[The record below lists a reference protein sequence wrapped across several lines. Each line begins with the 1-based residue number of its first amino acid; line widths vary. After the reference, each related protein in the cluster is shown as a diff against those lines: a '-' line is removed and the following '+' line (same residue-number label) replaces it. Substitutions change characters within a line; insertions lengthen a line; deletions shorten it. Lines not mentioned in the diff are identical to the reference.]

1 MKAADLRDKTP
12 DQLRDQLA
20 SLKKEA
26 FNLRFQKATGQMEN
40 TSRMQV
46 VRRDA
51 ARVKTILNQK
61 AAAAAA
67 STRRRRPE
75 MPKRIL
81 SGTVTS
87 DKNDQTITVLVER
100 RFTHPVMKK
109 TVRKSKKYRA
119 HDAENQFK
127 VGDSVRIVE
136 CAPISKTK
144 RWTVLTAE
152 AAAAEA

>member
-1 MKAADLRDKTP
+1 
-12 DQLRDQLA
+12 
-20 SLKKEA
+20 
-26 FNLRFQKATGQMEN
+26 
-40 TSRMQV
+40 
-46 VRRDA
+46 
-51 ARVKTILNQK
+51 
-61 AAAAAA
+61 
-67 STRRRRPE
+67 

-100 RFTHPVMKK
+100 RFTHPMMKK

-119 HDAENQFK
+119 HDAENRFK
-127 VGDSVRIVE
+127 VGDSVRIIE

-152 AAAAEA
+152 AAAEA